1 LEKMSMPTRKEY
13 QQIMRDRYWKA
24 RDKAAKTGILDEYC
38 RTTGHNRKYAITCLG
53 SERRVEGKKRKG
65 RPVNYDGEVV
75 AVLVRVWEM
84 FDYPCGQRLK
94 SVLETELE
102 RLRIMGEVVCSDE
115 VVHKLGVMSPA
126 TIDRK
131 LRRQKD
137 MTGFGGVRGSSGR
150 PSHHLKHK
158 IAVRLTEWDTSE
170 VGNVEVDLVAHCG
183 SSTAGEFVNTV
194 SVTEIG
200 SGWWEGMAIM
210 GKTQEA
216 TFQALREIRGKCP
229 FEWKALDSDNGSE
242 FINDIL
248 YKYCRRERIEFTR
261 SRPGKKNDNAY
272 IEGKN
277 WTHVR
282 KVVGYRR
289 HDTAREQQILDEIYS
304 QLVLYKNFFQPMMK
318 LASKERIGG
327 KVKRR
332 YEKAKTPYLRLVDS
346 GQLSPEAKLQLQ
358 ATYLSLNPA
367 EIKRSIDA
375 NLDRLAQAYRAKKNV
390 PEAQMDRTQT
400 TPMVR

>member
-242 FINDIL
+242 FINHAVARML
-248 YKYCRRERIEFTR
+248 NEMLVKFTK
-261 SRPGKKNDNAY
+261 SRACKSQDNALV
-272 IEGKN
+272 EGKN
-277 WTHVR
+277 GAIIR
-282 KVVGYRR
+282 KHIGYGHIPAIHAERVQKFY
-289 HDTAREQQILDEIYS
+289 TAHFNPYLNYHRPCGFATVSKDQRGKRKR
-304 QLVLYKNFFQPMMK
+304 VYKADDYRTP
-318 LASKERIGG
+318 
-327 KVKRR
+327 
-332 YEKAKTPYLRLVDS
+332 YEKLKSLSDAKQHLKPGVDFEQLDQFANKMSDTECARKMRRAKTNLLRICKIE
-346 GQLSPEAKLQLQ
+346 SPLPPK
-358 ATYLSLNPA
+358 S
-367 EIKRSIDA
+367 
-375 NLDRLAQAYRAKKNV
+375 
-390 PEAQMDRTQT
+390 
-400 TPMVR
+400 